1 MEQQSEKTMKNE
13 MGIIKEGNPKPEY
26 QSSNS
31 SNNEIKVEYEQ
42 RAKKK

>member
-1 MEQQSEKTMKNE
+1 MKNE

-26 QSSNS
+26 QSSN
-31 SNNEIKVEYEQ
+31 NEIKVEYEQ

>member
-1 MEQQSEKTMKNE
+1 MKNE
-13 MGIIKEGNPKPEY
+13 MGIIKEENLKTGY
-26 QSSNS
+26 QS